1 MFKKLRRNKSR
12 IKFLAVLLFLVFNFS
27 QVHVKNAKAASA
39 SLYLAPASGT
49 YVIGGSFSVSI
60 KVNSGGGEGINA
72 AEGVIN
78 YDTNLLDATA
88 VSNGGSIFPFWTV
101 QPAIS
106 GGTIRFGG
114 GLPPPAYTGAAGH
127 IIKITFKAKK
137 AGKAAVR
144 FASGAVLANDGKGTN
159 ILSSMGSAS
168 YVISPK
174 VDAPKQSKPASDK
187 QESKAPEKEYN
198 KPIIKSETHP
208 DTEKWYNNNNV
219 KFSWE
224 LPSGATGVSIDFN
237 QEPISD
243 PGPKSD
249 GDFNSKEYKDA
260 EDGVWYLHLKFKDS
274 RKWGT
279 IAHYKIMI
287 DTEAPLPFEIFI
299 PEIEIGE
306 WPVMQFSAKDER
318 SGLKKYEILA
328 GALDGEVYEL
338 EADKTEFQLRDLNVG
353 EHTAIVKA
361 IDNAGNERIASVN
374 FSINALE
381 SPKIKNYPREIKPND
396 NFYVNGTAPADSEI
410 LLFIQ
415 KSNGDIYKDAVRS
428 DINGDW
434 FYLSLEKFDKGRYIF
449 WAVAKNNNGIK
460 SIPSKKI
467 SFLATPPVF
476 AVIGSF
482 VINYFTVLVSL
493 LFMIFLIIAL
503 ILFIFIAIKRK
514 LKKETIEIEQVL
526 HDNLKIYASDI
537 DKEFLR
543 LSKYERKTEYKQEK
557 LKTKTI
563 LKKKIE
569 SAEKKILK
577 EIKDVEDIVK

>member
-1 MFKKLRRNKSR
+1 MFKKIRRNKSK
-12 IKFLAVLLFLVFNFS
+12 IKFLIVLLFLVFNFS
-27 QVHVKNAKAASA
+27 QIKEAKAASA
-39 SLYLAPASGT
+39 SLYLAPAAGT
-49 YVIGGSFSVSI
+49 YVIGSTFSISV

-88 VSNGGSIFPFWTV
+88 VSNSGSIFPFWTV

-106 GGTIRFGG
+106 GGAIRFGG
-114 GLPPPAYTGAAGH
+114 GLPPPAYIGTAGH

-144 FASGAVLANDGKGTN
+144 FVSGAVLANDGKGTN
-159 ILSSMGSAS
+159 ILASMGSAS

-174 VDAPKQSKPASDK
+174 VDAPKQDTGDKQIK
-187 QESKAPEKEYN
+187 QESKIPEEEYN
-198 KPIIKSETHP
+198 KPIIKSSTHP
-208 DTEKWYNNNNV
+208 KEEIWYNNNNV

-224 LPSGATGVSIDFN
+224 LPSGVTGVSIGFD
-237 QEPISD
+237 QEPTSD

-249 GDFNSKEYKDA
+249 GDFNSKEYEDT
-260 EDGVWYLHLKFKDS
+260 EDGIWYLHLKFKDS

-279 IAHYKIMI
+279 IAHYKVMI
-287 DTEAPLPFEIFI
+287 DTEAPLPFEITI
-299 PEIEIGE
+299 PEVEIGE
-306 WPVMQFSAKDER
+306 WPVMQFNTKDEK
-318 SGLKKYEILA
+318 SGLKKYEILI
-328 GALDGEVYEL
+328 GTLDGDAYEL
-338 EADKTEFQLRDLNVG
+338 EAGKTEFQLRDLNVG
-353 EHTAIVKA
+353 KHTAIVKA
-361 IDNAGNERIASVN
+361 IDNAGNERVASVN

-415 KSNGDIYKDAVRS
+415 KSNGDVYEDAVRS
-428 DINGDW
+428 DVNGDW

-449 WAVAKNNNGIK
+449 WAVAKNKNGIE

-514 LKKETIEIEQVL
+514 LRKETIEIEQVL
-526 HDNLKIYASDI
+526 HDNLETYAKDI
-537 DKEFLR
+537 DNEFLR
-543 LSKYERKTEYKQEK
+543 LSKYERKVGYKQEK

-569 SAEKKILK
+569 LAEKKILK

>member
-1 MFKKLRRNKSR
+1 MFKKIRRNKSR
-12 IKFLAVLLFLVFNFS
+12 IKFLIVLLFLVFNFS
-27 QVHVKNAKAASA
+27 QIKEAKAASA

-49 YVIGGSFSVSI
+49 YVIGGSFSVSV
-60 KVNSGGGEGINA
+60 KVNSGGGDGINA

-78 YDTNLLDATA
+78 YDTNLLDAIA

-114 GLPPPAYTGAAGH
+114 GLPPPAYTGTAGH

-137 AGKAAVR
+137 SGKAAVR

-159 ILSSMGSAS
+159 ILASMGSAS
-168 YVISPK
+168 YIISPK
-174 VDAPKQSKPASDK
+174 VDAPKHDTGAKPAK
-187 QESKAPEKEYN
+187 QEPQAVEKEYN

-208 DTEKWYNNNNV
+208 NQEKWSNNNNV
-219 KFSWE
+219 KFLWE
-224 LPSGATGVSIDFN
+224 LPGGITGVSIGFD
-237 QEPISD
+237 QESTGD

-249 GDFNSKEYKDA
+249 GDFNSKEYKNV

-287 DTEAPLPFEIFI
+287 DTEAPLPFEIVI
-299 PEIEIGE
+299 TEVEIGE
-306 WPVMQFSAKDER
+306 WPIMQFSAKDEK
-318 SGLKKYEILA
+318 SGLKKYEILV
-328 GALDGEVYEL
+328 GTLDGEVYEL
-338 EADKTEFQLRDLNVG
+338 EADITEFQLRDLNVG

-374 FSINALE
+374 FSINALG

-396 NFYVNGTAPADSEI
+396 NFYVNGTAPTDSEI

-415 KSNGDIYKDAVRS
+415 KSNGDIYKDVVRS

-434 FYLSLEKFDKGRYIF
+434 FYLSSKKFDKGRYIF
-449 WAVAKNNNGIK
+449 WAVAKNKNGIE
-460 SIPSKKI
+460 SAPSKKI

-503 ILFIFIAIKRK
+503 IMFIFIIIKRK

-526 HDNLKIYASDI
+526 HDNLGAYTDDI
-537 DKEFLR
+537 DKEFSR
-543 LSKYERKTEYKQEK
+543 LSKYERKVRYKQEK

-569 SAEKKILK
+569 LAEKKILK

>member
-1 MFKKLRRNKSR
+1 MFKKIRRNKSR
-12 IKFLAVLLFLVFNFS
+12 IKFSIILLFLVFNFS
-27 QVHVKNAKAASA
+27 QIKEAKAASA
-39 SLYLAPASGT
+39 SLYLAPAVGT
-49 YVIGGSFSVSI
+49 YVIGSTFSISV

-114 GLPPPAYTGAAGH
+114 GLPPPAYVGTAGH

-137 AGKAAVR
+137 SGKAAVR

-159 ILSSMGSAS
+159 ILASMGSAS
-168 YVISPK
+168 YIISPK
-174 VDAPKQSKPASDK
+174 VDAPKQDIGAKPAK
-187 QESKAPEKEYN
+187 QEPQAVEKEYN

-208 DTEKWYNNNNV
+208 DSEKWSNNNNV

-224 LPSGATGVSIDFN
+224 LPSGIIGVSIGFDK
-237 QEPISD
+237 EPTSD

-249 GDFNSKEYKDA
+249 GDFNSKEYKDV

-287 DTEAPLPFEIFI
+287 DTEAPLPFEII
-299 PEIEIGE
+299 ITEVEIGE
-306 WPVMQFSAKDER
+306 WPVMQFSAKDEK
-318 SGLKKYEILA
+318 SGLKKYEILV
-328 GALDGEVYEL
+328 GSLDGEVYEL
-338 EADKTEFQLRDLNVG
+338 EADITEFQLRDLNVG

-361 IDNAGNERIASVN
+361 VDNAENERIASVN

-381 SPKIKNYPREIKPND
+381 SPKIKNYSREIKPND
-396 NFYVNGTAPADSEI
+396 NFYANGTAPADSEI

-428 DINGDW
+428 GINGDW
-434 FYLSLEKFDKGRYIF
+434 FYLSLEKLDKGRYIF
-449 WAVAKNNNGIK
+449 WAIAKNNNGIE
-460 SIPSKKI
+460 SAPSKKI
-467 SFLATPPVF
+467 SFLATPAVF

-503 ILFIFIAIKRK
+503 VIFIFGIIKRK

-526 HDNLKIYASDI
+526 HDNLSAYTKDI
-537 DKEFLR
+537 DNEFLR
-543 LSKYERKTEYKQEK
+543 LSKYERKVGYRQEK

-569 SAEKKILK
+569 LVEKKILK

>member
-1 MFKKLRRNKSR
+1 MFKKIRRNKSR

-27 QVHVKNAKAASA
+27 QIKEARAADA
-39 SLYLAPASGT
+39 FLYLTPAAKT
-49 YVIGGSFSVSI
+49 YVIGSTFSISV
-60 KVNSGGGEGINA
+60 KVNSGGKEINSVGGIIDYNS
-72 AEGVIN
+72 
-78 YDTNLLDATA
+78 NLLEVIS
-88 VSNGGSIFPFWTV
+88 VSKGGSILQYWPIE
-101 QPAIS
+101 PNPSIS
-106 GGTIRFGG
+106 FGG
-114 GLPPPAYTGAAGH
+114 GRITPYNGTSGH
-127 IIKITFKAKK
+127 IIAITFKAKK
-137 AGKAAVR
+137 VGNVEVR
-144 FASGAVLANDGKGTN
+144 FTSGEILAHDGKGTN
-159 ILSSMGSAS
+159 ILASMIGAS

-174 VDAPKQSKPASDK
+174 VDVPKQDTGSKPAK
-187 QESKAPEKEYN
+187 EKPKPTEEEYN

-208 DTEKWYNNNNV
+208 NEEIWYNNNNV
-219 KFSWE
+219 KFFWE
-224 LPSGATGVSIDFN
+224 LPSGVTGISIGFD
-237 QEPISD
+237 QEPASD

-249 GDFNSKEYKDA
+249 GDFNSKEYRDT

-279 IAHYKIMI
+279 IAHYKVMI
-287 DTEAPLPFEIFI
+287 DTEAPLPFEITI
-299 PEIEIGE
+299 PEVEIGE
-306 WPVMQFSAKDER
+306 WPVMQFNTKDEK
-318 SGLKKYEILA
+318 SGLKKYEILI
-328 GALDGEVYEL
+328 GTLDGDVYEL

-415 KSNGDIYKDAVRS
+415 KSNGDVYEDAVRS
-428 DINGDW
+428 DVNGDW
-434 FYLSLEKFDKGRYIF
+434 FYLSSEKLDKGRYIF
-449 WAVAKNNNGIK
+449 WAVAKNKNGIE

-476 AVIGSF
+476 AVVGSF

-514 LKKETIEIEQVL
+514 LRKETIEIEQVL
-526 HDNLKIYASDI
+526 HDNLKTYAKDI
-537 DKEFLR
+537 DNEFLR
-543 LSKYERKTEYKQEK
+543 LSKYERKVGYKQEK

-569 SAEKKILK
+569 LAEKKILK

>member
-1 MFKKLRRNKSR
+1 MFKKIRRNKSR
-12 IKFLAVLLFLVFNFS
+12 IKFLIVLLFLVFNFS
-27 QVHVKNAKAASA
+27 QIKEAKAASA
-39 SLYLAPASGT
+39 SLYLAPAAGT
-49 YVIGGSFSVSI
+49 YVIGSTFSISV

-106 GGTIRFGG
+106 AGTIRFGG
-114 GLPPPAYTGAAGH
+114 GLPPPAYTGTAGH

-137 AGKAAVR
+137 SGKAAVR

-159 ILSSMGSAS
+159 ILASMGSAS
-168 YVISPK
+168 YIISPK
-174 VDAPKQSKPASDK
+174 VDAPKQDTGAKPAK
-187 QESKAPEKEYN
+187 QEPQAVEKEYN

-208 DTEKWYNNNNV
+208 DSEKWSNNNNV

-224 LPSGATGVSIDFN
+224 LPSGIIGVSIGFD
-237 QEPISD
+237 QEPTGD

-249 GDFNSKEYKDA
+249 GDFNSKEYKDV

-279 IAHYKIMI
+279 IAHYKVMI
-287 DTEAPLPFEIFI
+287 DTEAPLPFEIII
-299 PEIEIGE
+299 PEVEIGE
-306 WPVMQFSAKDER
+306 WPIMQFSAKDEK
-318 SGLKKYEILA
+318 SGLKKYEILV
-328 GALDGEVYEL
+328 GTLDGEVYEL

-353 EHTAIVKA
+353 EHTAIVKV

-415 KSNGDIYKDAVRS
+415 KSNGDVYEDSVRS

-434 FYLSLEKFDKGRYIF
+434 FYLSLEKLDKGRYIF
-449 WAVAKNNNGIK
+449 WAIAKNNNGIE
-460 SIPSKKI
+460 SAPSKKI

-476 AVIGSF
+476 AVVGSF

-503 ILFIFIAIKRK
+503 VIFIFGIIKRK

-526 HDNLKIYASDI
+526 HDNLSAYIKDV
-537 DKEFLR
+537 DNEFLR
-543 LSKYERKTEYKQEK
+543 LSKYERKVGYRQEK

-569 SAEKKILK
+569 LAEKKILK

>member
-1 MFKKLRRNKSR
+1 MFKKIRRNKSR
-12 IKFLAVLLFLVFNFS
+12 IKFLIILLFLVFNFL
-27 QVHVKNAKAASA
+27 QVKPVKAAGA

-49 YVIGGSFSVSI
+49 YVIGGSFSVSV

-88 VSNGGSIFPFWTV
+88 VSGGGSIFPFWTT

-114 GLPPPAYTGAAGH
+114 GLPPPAYTGTAGH

-137 AGKAAVR
+137 SGKAAVR

-159 ILSSMGSAS
+159 ILASMGSAS

-174 VDAPKQSKPASDK
+174 VDAPKQSKPASEK
-187 QESKAPEKEYN
+187 QESKAPDKEYN
-198 KPIIKSETHP
+198 KPVIKSETHP
-208 DTEKWYNNNNV
+208 DSEKWYNNNNV

-224 LPSGATGVSIDFN
+224 LPKGVSGVSINFD
-237 QEPISD
+237 QEQAGD

-249 GDFNSKEYKDA
+249 GDFNSKEYKNI
-260 EDGVWYLHLKFKDS
+260 EDGAWYLHLKFKDS

-279 IAHYKIMI
+279 IANYKVMI
-287 DTEAPLPFEIFI
+287 DTEAPLPFEITI
-299 PEIEIGE
+299 PEVEIGE
-306 WPVMQFSAKDER
+306 WPVMRFSAKDEK
-318 SGLKKYEILA
+318 SGLKKYEILV

-338 EADKTEFQLRDLNVG
+338 EADKTEFELRDLNVG

-415 KSNGDIYKDAVRS
+415 KSNGDIYEDAVRS

-434 FYLSLEKFDKGRYIF
+434 FYLSLEKFGKGRYIF
-449 WAVAKNNNGIK
+449 WAVAKNKNGIE

-493 LFMIFLIIAL
+493 LFVIFLIIAL
-503 ILFIFIAIKRK
+503 IVFIFVMIKRK

-526 HDNLKIYASDI
+526 HDNLKNYLDDI

-543 LSKYERKTEYKQEK
+543 LSKYERKVGYKQEK

-569 SAEKKILK
+569 LAEKKILK
-577 EIKDVEDIVK
+577 EVRDVEDIVK